1 MYHILVAEDSKLIM
15 RDLSRLLRKMDAE
28 VMIREAYDGESAL
41 EILGE
46 FQPDIIITDIK
57 MPMVDGLTLIQKAK
71 GIYPQVKCVIISGY
85 GDFEFTHEAL
95 RLQVD
100 DYIMKPVDEKQ
111 FDNIMSRL
119 REEIDF
125 LKIQRQEIILEK
137 MIQDGLEI
145 RNPFIPGQYYL
156 SVVRVGLVQEYAP
169 PLSKKM
175 LYDNMG
181 LERNGSNYWIANTK
195 LNNEKVVIYNR
206 ACFSEQEMLA
216 QSECLLNSLIQK
228 YRRVNLICS
237 ELLNDCERIGIQYE
251 GLTKRLRK
259 EIVLDECQVIHH
271 LNPHDDRRNYI
282 LQKEAIDIFKKKM
295 ERILMNRS
303 ADDFRRE
310 IRKQMKI
317 WKEKRFT
324 VSVILKYLLAVLE
337 ELFITVGE
345 NQYPMEDPVT
355 LADKILIAND
365 SFEALEESLLEYTAC
380 FSGVK
385 EEKQGISLELVQQL
399 TEYMRQ
405 NVYNNLSLQDV
416 AAHFEISSSYICRI
430 FKIYYSDTPISFYN
444 RIRIEEA
451 KKLLEEYQNMKVKD
465 IAELV
470 GFSDQYY
477 FSKVFKQQY
486 GVSPSVY
493 KTQLENNPE

>member
-1 MYHILVAEDSKLIM
+1 
-15 RDLSRLLRKMDAE
+15 
-28 VMIREAYDGESAL
+28 
-41 EILGE
+41 
-46 FQPDIIITDIK
+46 
-57 MPMVDGLTLIQKAK
+57 
-71 GIYPQVKCVIISGY
+71 
-85 GDFEFTHEAL
+85 
-95 RLQVD
+95 
-100 DYIMKPVDEKQ
+100 
-111 FDNIMSRL
+111 
-119 REEIDF
+119 
-125 LKIQRQEIILEK
+125 
-137 MIQDGLEI
+137 
-145 RNPFIPGQYYL
+145 
-156 SVVRVGLVQEYAP
+156 
-169 PLSKKM
+169 
-175 LYDNMG
+175 
-181 LERNGSNYWIANTK
+181 
-195 LNNEKVVIYNR
+195 
-206 ACFSEQEMLA
+206 
-216 QSECLLNSLIQK
+216 
-228 YRRVNLICS
+228 
-237 ELLNDCERIGIQYE
+237 
-251 GLTKRLRK
+251 
-259 EIVLDECQVIHH
+259 
-271 LNPHDDRRNYI
+271 
-282 LQKEAIDIFKKKM
+282 M

-324 VSVILKYLLAVLE
+324 VSVIRKYLLALLE